1 MRDILTNLTGIDERI
16 AILRENPREL
26 VEQAAPYSGAAD
38 EELTSRRIAEQEAQ
52 LELLTK
58 QRGELFNKKV
68 ATTGNNIAS
77 TTRARRNEMSD
88 SRVKKNMEVIGADGV
103 HIGTAKGTTKAI
115 IIVSM
120 RDWWRMSKGERCAY
134 QRTRQGRLPWRKS
147 SLERSSEASSN
158 NKVVRVPLLVTSAA
172 NGSVYRKPRGLRF
185 GPDGHLYCVSRDEVV
200 AFDFETS
207 EFLGAFAMMP
217 RLNGQALAFV
227 P

>member
-103 HIGTAKGTTKAI
+103 HIGTVARVENGKIKLTKVDSGEGHHKGHHHCIDAGL
-115 IIVSM
+115 VA
-120 RDWWRMSKGERCAY
+120 DVEGERYAY
-134 QRTRQGRLPWRKS
+134 QRTRQWRLPWRKS

-172 NGSVYRKPRGLRF
+172 NGSV
-185 GPDGHLYCVSRDEVV
+185 
-200 AFDFETS
+200 
-207 EFLGAFAMMP
+207 
-217 RLNGQALAFV
+217 
-227 P
+227 